1 MPEGAWSTEQTPHP
15 DAACKPARV
24 CRQATV
30 GAGLPVLSTLQTL
43 RATGD
48 RVERIE
54 GVLSGTLSY
63 LFNTFAPGQRFSALV
78 ADARRQGFTEPDPRD
93 DLSGVMAFLN
103 RHPCVVCKPCSVY
116 SVFITRPWHMG
127 QPHSHLLLYM

>member
-1 MPEGAWSTEQTPHP
+1 M
-15 DAACKPARV
+15 
-24 CRQATV
+24 

-78 ADARRQGFTEPDPRD
+78 ADARRQGYTEPDPRD
-93 DLSGVMAFLN
+93 DLSGVKPSVI
-103 RHPCVVCKPCSVY
+103 RHYRVVCRPCSIC
-116 SVFITRPWHMG
+116 SVTVTRPWHMG
-127 QPHSHLLLYM
+127 ERILSSSARASFCFHTKTDAPSTYRS

>member
-1 MPEGAWSTEQTPHP
+1 M
-15 DAACKPARV
+15 
-24 CRQATV
+24 
-30 GAGLPVLSTLQTL
+30 GAGLPVLSTLQAL

-93 DLSGVMAFLN
+93 DLSGMKACLN
-103 RHPCVVCKPCSVY
+103 GRPCVVCEPCSVS
-116 SVFITRPWHMG
+116 SVLITRP
-127 QPHSHLLLYM
+127 